1 MHRDWAG
8 AASRILPVLCIL
20 VVVIVTWFAASVP
33 MNWRQAEALAG
44 DHASWTDVATATQ
57 SLERPLL
64 PTPAQVAADMVTT
77 LVGYPITSPRSLLHH
92 ALVTAWESLLGFI
105 ISLAAGILLAIG
117 IVHIRTLDRALMPWL
132 VASQAIPVLA
142 VAPMVV
148 VVLGSIGLTGIVPK
162 ALIAGWLSF
171 FPVTTGMVK
180 GLRSSDVV
188 QRDLLCTYNATTA
201 QIFAKLNWPSS
212 MAFLFPAMKVAAPL
226 ALVGAIVAELPTGAQ
241 AGLGARL
248 LTGSYYGLTLQIWSA
263 LLMAALLAVLAIGLV
278 DGAQALLVR
287 SRGGRL

>member
-1 MHRDWAG
+1 MTRV
-8 AASRILPVLCIL
+8 LPVLCVL
-20 VVVIVTWFAASVP
+20 AVVITVWFAASVP
-33 MNWRQAEALAG
+33 MNWSQAAALA
-44 DHASWTDVATATQ
+44 DDNASWADIAAATQ

-64 PTPAQVAADMVTT
+64 PTPAQIAGNMVTT
-77 LVGYPITSPRSLLHH
+77 LFFYPITAPRSLLHH
-92 ALVTAWESLLGFI
+92 ALVTAWESLFGFV
-105 ISLAAGILLAIG
+105 ISLGAGIALAIG
-117 IVHIRTLDRALMPWL
+117 IVHIRTLDRTLMPWL

-142 VAPMVV
+142 IAPMVV
-148 VVLGSIGLTGIVPK
+148 VVLGNIGLTGALPK

-171 FPVTTGMVK
+171 FPITTGMVK
-180 GLRSSDVV
+180 GLRSSDVM
-188 QRDLLCTYNATTA
+188 QRDLLHTYNATVS
-201 QIFAKLNWPSS
+201 QIFTKLRWPSS

-278 DGAQALLVR
+278 DVAQAVLVR
-287 SRGGRL
+287 GRGGRL

>member
-1 MHRDWAG
+1 MTRVV
-8 AASRILPVLCIL
+8 SVLCVL
-20 VVVIVTWFAASVP
+20 AVVIAVWFAASVP
-33 MNWRQAEALAG
+33 MNWSQAAALV
-44 DHASWTDVATATQ
+44 DDNASWTDIATATQ
-57 SLERPLL
+57 SLGRPLL
-64 PTPAQVAADMVTT
+64 PTPAQVGSEMVTT

-105 ISLAAGILLAIG
+105 ISLAAGIVLAIG

-142 VAPMVV
+142 IAPMVV
-148 VVLGSIGLTGIVPK
+148 VVLGNIGLTGVLPK

-171 FPVTTGMVK
+171 LPITTGMAK
-180 GLRSSDVV
+180 GLRSSDVM
-188 QRDLLCTYNATTA
+188 QRDLLRTYNATTI
-201 QIFAKLNWPSS
+201 QVFTKLRWPSS
-212 MAFLFPAMKVAAPL
+212 VAFLFPAMKIAAPL

-278 DGAQALLVR
+278 DVAQVILVR